1 MEGFTFSCRVSLGE
15 QYRQRAKSRATNKPV
30 CFVHVSVLTP
40 FPLMKFVISWVFF
53 SLPSFLTCSL
63 KAFDTCL
70 LNSQLP
76 LASLEESPPGFL
88 ISLFLVSILSL
99 LTLSILHE
107 LRKFAIT
114 GEDGLAKIK
123 LNEHKKAPNLLLSK
137 L

>member
-1 MEGFTFSCRVSLGE
+1 MEGFTFSCRVSLEE
-15 QYRQRAKSRATNKPV
+15 QYRQTAKSRATNRPV
-30 CFVHVSVLTP
+30 CFVRVSVNS
-40 FPLMKFVISWVFF
+40 ISSYEICGILFFF

-88 ISLFLVSILSL
+88 KSLFLVSILSL

-123 LNEHKKAPNLLLSK
+123 LNEHKKAPNLLPSK